1 MNIFVTK
8 LDFNTDS
15 EGLRTA
21 FEAYGAVDSAKVIND
36 RFTGKSRGF
45 GFVEMPDDEQAVN
58 AIESLNE
65 SDLNGSII
73 VVKQA
78 EPRERH
84 SSGDRSRGGYS
95 ERRNDYGGGRG
106 RGGQDRD
113 NKGGQRDDSR
123 RKRDY
128 DNDRNNRY

>member
-8 LDFNTDS
+8 LDFDTDS

-45 GFVEMPDDEQAVN
+45 GFVEMPDDEQAMN

-65 SDLNGSII
+65 SDLHGSTI

-95 ERRNDYGGGRG
+95 GGRD
-106 RGGQDRD
+106 RQDRD

-123 RKRDY
+123 RRRDY